1 MKRINKVAILGAGTM
16 GARIAAQFANA
27 RVPSFL
33 LDIVPKDIPTNAGA
47 AARNKIAAAGLDAAK
62 KSKPAAFMETLLAR
76 LVTVGNFEDDLKKL
90 ADVDWIIEA
99 VVENLEIKRTLLKKV
114 EAIRKPG
121 TIITT
126 NTSGLPV
133 GKIAEGFSDDFRRS
147 WFGTHFFN
155 PPRYM
160 RLLELIPTPEANH
173 ALIDAVSHFCDV
185 RLGKGVVLAKDTP
198 NFIANRI
205 GTFSVLN
212 VMRLMHE
219 MDLTIEEVDA
229 LTGQTV
235 GWPKSATFRTID
247 LVGLDILGHVVA
259 NMTGKSGVEAGESP
273 TALDERGDLKLP
285 DFYKQMLDR
294 KLLGDKNKGGFYKKL
309 KSGEGK
315 EDERFAIDWKT
326 LEYHPRQKPK
336 FAALDMAKNIE
347 DTGARLRMLLGL
359 DGNPQK
365 GDKAGTFL
373 WSALS
378 DLWTYSA
385 NRVPEISD
393 SIVEIDRAMRLGFN
407 WELGPFELWD
417 AVGVEATVDRVKK
430 EGMPIATKVEQL
442 IASGKKS
449 WYLDDP
455 KAASGRVYFDL
466 GVNDYK
472 QTEVPPG
479 VWSVT
484 VAKKSNGVVKKNSGA
499 SLVDLGD
506 GVGCIEFHSK
516 MNSLGADII
525 NLIAQTLKPGGIGD
539 AFDAFVITNDATN
552 FSVGAN
558 LMLLLMSVQEEEWD
572 EVDMIIRQFQGMT
585 QAIKFSPKPVV
596 VGAFGLC
603 LGGGTEISLH
613 AAARQPHA
621 ELYTG
626 LVEVG
631 VGLLPGGGGCKEML
645 LRAVD
650 SATASRG
657 KVSGEALAGS
667 VEMMEAMKKAFETI
681 ATAKVAPSA
690 HEARALGFLNDGD
703 RITMNRE
710 RVLSDAK
717 SRAIE
722 LVRAG
727 YEPPV
732 PRTDIP
738 APGENLLAALKM
750 GVHLMRQGD
759 YITDYEVKLGH
770 KIAEVLCGG
779 NVTPGTPVS
788 EQYILDLEREGFKS
802 LCGERKTQERIQY
815 TLKTGKTLRN

>member
-1 MKRINKVAILGAGTM
+1 MKSIHKVAILGAGTM
-16 GARIAAQFANA
+16 GARIAAHFANA
-27 RVPSFL
+27 GVPSYL
-33 LDIVPKDIPTNAGA
+33 LDIVPPDADAP
-47 AARNKIAAAGLDAAK
+47 ARNKIAAAGLDAAK
-62 KSKPAAFMETLLAR
+62 KSKPAAFMDSSLAR
-76 LVTVGNFEDDLKKL
+76 LITIGNFEDDLKRL
-90 ADVDWIIEA
+90 TEVDWIIEA
-99 VVENLEIKRTLLKKV
+99 VVENLDIKRFLLRKV

-121 TIITT
+121 TIVTT
-126 NTSGLPV
+126 NTSGLLV
-133 GKIAEGFSDDFRRS
+133 GKIAEGFSGDFRRH

-160 RLLELIPTPEANH
+160 RLLELIPTPEADR
-173 ALIDAVSHFCDV
+173 AAIELISHFCDV

-212 VMRLMHE
+212 VMRLMQE
-219 MDLTIEEVDA
+219 MDLIIEDVDA
-229 LTGQTV
+229 LTGQAV

-247 LVGLDILGHVVA
+247 LVGLDILGHVVG
-259 NMTGKSGVEAGESP
+259 NMTANVH
-273 TALDERGDLKLP
+273 DERSELRLP
-285 DFYKQMLDR
+285 DFYKQMIER
-294 KLLGDKNKGGFYKKL
+294 KWLGDKTKGGFYKKNVGRT
-309 KSGEGK
+309 SSTADPGK
-315 EDERFAIDWKT
+315 EDERLALNWKT

-359 DGNPQK
+359 DVGSSQK
-365 GDKAGTFL
+365 LDQAGAFL

-378 DLWTYSA
+378 DLWNYSA

-393 SIVEIDRAMRLGFN
+393 SIVEIDRAMQLGFN
-407 WELGPFELWD
+407 WEMGPFELWN
-417 AVGVEATVDRVKK
+417 AVGVESTVARMKK
-430 EGMPIATKVEQL
+430 EGKPVAANAEKLLAAGHKGWYIDDA
-442 IASGKKS
+442 KS
-449 WYLDDP
+449 P
-455 KAASGRVYFDL
+455 AGRKFWDL
-466 GVNDYK
+466 KTESWHAV
-472 QTEVPPG
+472 EVPSG

-506 GVGCIEFHSK
+506 GVACIEFHSK
-516 MNSLGADII
+516 MNALGADII
-525 NLIAQTLKPGGIGD
+525 SLIIQSLKLGGPGD
-539 AFDAFVITNDATN
+539 DFDTFVITNDATN

-572 EVDMIIRQFQGMT
+572 DVDLAIRQFQGMT

-596 VGAFGLC
+596 SAPFGLC

-650 SATASRG
+650 SATAARG
-657 KVSGEALAGS
+657 GRISGETLAGS
-667 VEMMEAMKKAFETI
+667 IEMLEATKRAFETI
-681 ATAKVAPSA
+681 ATAKVATSA
-690 HEARALGFLNDGD
+690 HEARGLGFLADSD

-717 SRAIE
+717 ARALE

-732 PRTDIP
+732 PRTNIP
-738 APGENLLAALKM
+738 APGESLLATLKM
-750 GVHLMRQGD
+750 GMHLMRQGD
-759 YITDYEVKLGH
+759 YITDYEVKLGG

-779 NVTPGTPVS
+779 NVTPGTQVS

>member
-16 GARIAAQFANA
+16 GARIAAHFANA
-27 RVPSFL
+27 GVPSLL
-33 LDIVPKDIPTNAGA
+33 LDIVPADASSAGGSE
-47 AARNKIAAAGLDAAK
+47 RNKIAAAGLDAAK
-62 KSKPAAFMETLLAR
+62 KSKPAAFMDPSLAR
-76 LVTVGNFEDDLKKL
+76 FVTVGNFEDDLKRL

-99 VVENLEIKRTLLKKV
+99 VVENLEIKRALLRKV
-114 EAIRKPG
+114 EAVRKPG

-160 RLLELIPTPEANH
+160 RLLELIPTPEADP

-212 VMRLMHE
+212 VMRLMQE
-219 MDLTIEEVDA
+219 MDLSIEDVDA
-229 LTGQTV
+229 LTGQAV

-247 LVGLDILGHVVA
+247 VVGLDILGHVVG
-259 NMTGKSGVEAGESP
+259 NMTTTSRVGAADSP
-273 TALDERGDLKLP
+273 AALDERSDLKLP

-294 KLLGDKNKGGFYKKL
+294 KWLGDKTRGGFYKKL
-309 KSGEGK
+309 KGGEGK
-315 EDERFAIDWKT
+315 EDERLALDWKT

-336 FAALDMAKNIE
+336 FPALDMAKNIE
-347 DTGARLRMLLGL
+347 DTGTRLRTLLGL
-359 DGNPQK
+359 EGAPQN
-365 GDKAGTFL
+365 GDKAGAFL
-373 WSALS
+373 WAALS

-417 AVGVEATVDRVKK
+417 AAGVEATLGRMKK
-430 EGMPIATKVEQL
+430 EGKPVAANVEKLLAAGQ
-442 IASGKKS
+442 KS
-449 WYLDDP
+449 WYQDDP
-455 KAASGRVYFDL
+455 KSPSGRKYWQL
-466 GVNDYK
+466 ATGNW
-472 QTEVPPG
+472 QLLQVPVG

-484 VAKKSNGVVKKNSGA
+484 TAKKSNGVVKKNSGA

-506 GVGCIEFHSK
+506 GVACLEFHSK

-525 NLIAQTLKPGGIGD
+525 SLILQSLKPGGPGD
-539 AFDAFVITNDATN
+539 NFDAFVITNDATN

-572 EVDMIIRQFQGMT
+572 DVDLAIRQFQGMT
-585 QAIKFSPKPVV
+585 QAIKFSAKPVV
-596 VGAFGLC
+596 AAAFGLC

-613 AAARQPHA
+613 AAARQPYA

-650 SATASRG
+650 GAAAAHG
-657 KVSGEALAGS
+657 KSSGEALAGS
-667 VEMMEAMKKAFETI
+667 VEMMEAMKRAFETI
-681 ATAKVAPSA
+681 ATAKVATSA
-690 HEARALGFLNDGD
+690 HEARALGFLHDSD
-703 RITMNRE
+703 SISMNRE

-717 SRAIE
+717 ARALE

-759 YITDYEVKLGH
+759 FITDYEVKLGH

-802 LCGERKTQERIQY
+802 LCGEKKTQERIQF

>member
-1 MKRINKVAILGAGTM
+1 MKRINRVAILGAGTM
-16 GARIAAQFANA
+16 GARIAAHFASA
-27 RVPSFL
+27 GVPSYL
-33 LDIVPKDIPTNAGA
+33 LDIVPPDADA

-62 KSKPAAFMETLLAR
+62 KSKPAAFMEPSLAR
-76 LVTVGNFEDDLKKL
+76 LVTVGNFDDDLKKL
-90 ADVDWIIEA
+90 ADVDWVIEA
-99 VVENLEIKRTLLKKV
+99 VVENLEIKRSLLKKV

-133 GKIAEGFSDDFRRS
+133 GKIAEGFSDDFRRA

-160 RLLELIPTPEANH
+160 RLLEIIPTPEADR
-173 ALIDAVSHFCDV
+173 ALIEAVFHFSDV
-185 RLGKGVVLAKDTP
+185 RLGKGVVTAKDTP
-198 NFIANRI
+198 NFIGNRI

-212 VMRLMHE
+212 VMRLMQE
-219 MDLTIEEVDA
+219 MGLTIEEVDA
-229 LTGQTV
+229 LTGQAV

-247 LVGLDILGHVVA
+247 LVGLDILGHVVG
-259 NMTGKSGVEAGESP
+259 NMTTNVH
-273 TALDERGDLKLP
+273 DERSELRLP
-285 DFYKQMLDR
+285 DFYSHMLQH
-294 KLLGDKNKGGFYKKL
+294 KWLGDKTKGGFYKKV
-309 KSGEGK
+309 KAEGGA
-315 EDERFAIDWKT
+315 EDERLALDWKT
-326 LEYHPRQKPK
+326 LQYHPRQRPK
-336 FAALDMAKNIE
+336 FAALDMAKNVE
-347 DTGARLRMLLGL
+347 ETGARLRMLLGME
-359 DGNPQK
+359 GAPQK

-373 WSALS
+373 WAALS
-378 DLWTYSA
+378 DLWTYAA

-393 SIVEIDRAMRLGFN
+393 SIVEIDRAMKLGFN

-417 AVGVEATVDRVKK
+417 AAGVEATVARMKQDGKPV
-430 EGMPIATKVEQL
+430 AANVERL
-442 IASGKKS
+442 LASGQKS

-455 KAASGRVYFDL
+455 KTASGRKYWDVAS
-466 GVNDYK
+466 
-472 QTEVPPG
+472 QTQAEVHVPAG

-525 NLIAQTLKPGGIGD
+525 GLITQTLKPGGPGD
-539 AFDAFVITNDATN
+539 DFDAFVITSDATN

-572 EVDMIIRQFQGMT
+572 DVDLAIRQFQGMT

-596 VGAFGLC
+596 SAPFGLC

-613 AAARQPHA
+613 AAARQPHS
-621 ELYTG
+621 ELYIG

-650 SATASRG
+650 GASASRG

-667 VEMMEAMKKAFETI
+667 VEMMEAMKKAFEII
-681 ATAKVAPSA
+681 ATAKVATSA
-690 HEARALGFLNDGD
+690 HEARGYGFLADFD

-717 SRAIE
+717 AQA
-722 LVRAG
+722 LQLARAG
-727 YEPPV
+727 YEPPL

-759 YITDYEVKLGH
+759 FITDYEVKLGGR
-770 KIAEVLCGG
+770 IAEVLCGG

-802 LCGERKTQERIQY
+802 LCGEKKTQERIQY

>member
-1 MKRINKVAILGAGTM
+1 MKRINKVAVLGAGTM
-16 GARIAAQFANA
+16 GARIAAHFANA
-27 RVPSFL
+27 GVPSLL
-33 LDIVPKDIPTNAGA
+33 LDIVPPDADSP
-47 AARNKIAAAGLDAAK
+47 ARNKIAAAGLDAAK
-62 KSKPAAFMETLLAR
+62 KSKPAAFMESSLAR

-90 ADVDWIIEA
+90 ADVDWIIEV
-99 VVENLEIKRTLLKKV
+99 VVENLDIKQALLRKV
-114 EAIRKPG
+114 EAVRKPG

-133 GKIAEGFSDDFRRS
+133 GKIAEGFSDDFRRA

-160 RLLELIPTPEANH
+160 RLLEIIPTPQSERA
-173 ALIDAVSHFCDV
+173 AIDTIAHFCDV
-185 RLGKGVVLAKDTP
+185 RLGKGVVIAKDTP

-212 VMRLMHE
+212 VMRLMQE

-229 LTGQTV
+229 LTGQAV

-247 LVGLDILGHVVA
+247 LVGLDILGHVVS
-259 NMTGKSGVEAGESP
+259 NMTKNVH
-273 TALDERGDLKLP
+273 DERGDLRLP
-285 DFYKQMLDR
+285 EFFGKMIER
-294 KLLGDKNKGGFYKKL
+294 KWLGDKTKAGFYKKNVGRAPSPP
-309 KSGEGK
+309 KSGQQK
-315 EDERFAIDWKT
+315 EDERLALDWKT
-326 LEYHPRQKPK
+326 LEYHPRQRPK
-336 FAALDMAKNIE
+336 FPALDMAKNIE
-347 DTGARLRMLLGL
+347 DTGTRLRTLLGL
-359 DGNPQK
+359 NGSAPQK
-365 GDKAGTFL
+365 GDKAGAFL
-373 WSALS
+373 WASLS

-417 AVGVEATVDRVKK
+417 AAGIEATVARMKK
-430 EGMPIATKVEQL
+430 EGKPVAANVEKLLAAGQ
-442 IASGKKS
+442 KS

-455 KAASGRVYFDL
+455 KSPAGRQYWDL
-466 GVNDYK
+466 ATGSWK
-472 QTEVPPG
+472 QLQVPSG

-506 GVGCIEFHSK
+506 GVACIEFHSK

-525 NLIAQTLKPGGIGD
+525 SLILQSLKPGGPGD

-572 EVDMIIRQFQGMT
+572 DVDLAIRQFQGMT

-596 VGAFGLC
+596 SAPFGLC

-650 SATASRG
+650 TTAASRG

-667 VEMMEAMKKAFETI
+667 VEMMEAMKKVFEAI
-681 ATAKVAPSA
+681 ATAKVATSA
-690 HEARALGFLNDGD
+690 HEARGLGFLFESD

-717 SRAIE
+717 ARALE
-722 LVRAG
+722 LARAG
-727 YEPPV
+727 YEPPI
-732 PRTDIP
+732 PRSDIP
-738 APGENLLAALKM
+738 APGESLLAALKM

-759 YITDYEVKLGH
+759 FITDYEVKLGG
-770 KIAEVLCGG
+770 KIAEVICGG

-802 LCGERKTQERIQY
+802 LCGEKKTQERIQY

>member
-1 MKRINKVAILGAGTM
+1 MMKRINKVAILGAGTM
-16 GARIAAQFANA
+16 GARIAAHFANA
-27 RVPSFL
+27 GVPSYL
-33 LDIVPKDIPTNAGA
+33 LDIVPPDADAP
-47 AARNKIAAAGLDAAK
+47 ARNKIAAAGLDAAR
-62 KSKPAAFMETLLAR
+62 KSKPAAFMDPALAR
-76 LVTVGNFEDDLKKL
+76 FVTVGNFDDDLKKL
-90 ADVDWIIEA
+90 AGVDWIIEA
-99 VVENLEIKRTLLKKV
+99 VVENLELKRALLKKV

-160 RLLELIPTPEANH
+160 RLLELIPTPEADRE
-173 ALIDAVSHFCDV
+173 LIDSVSHFCDV

-198 NFIANRI
+198 NFIGNRI

-212 VMRLMHE
+212 VMRLMQE
-219 MDLTIEEVDA
+219 MDLTIEDVDA
-229 LTGQTV
+229 LTGQAV

-247 LVGLDILGHVVA
+247 LVGLDILGHVVS
-259 NMTGKSGVEAGESP
+259 NMTANVH
-273 TALDERGDLKLP
+273 DERRDLRLP
-285 DFYKQMLDR
+285 DFFTQMLQR
-294 KLLGDKNKGGFYKKL
+294 KWLGDKTKGGFYKKV
-309 KSGEGK
+309 KGGDGG
-315 EDERFAIDWKT
+315 EDERIALDWKT

-336 FAALDMAKNIE
+336 FAALDMAKNVE

-359 DGNPQK
+359 EGGPQK
-365 GDKAGTFL
+365 DDKAGAFL
-373 WSALS
+373 WAALT

-417 AVGVEATVDRVKK
+417 VAGVEATVARMKK
-430 EGMPIATKVEQL
+430 EGRSIAANVEKL
-442 IASGKKS
+442 LASGQKS
-449 WYLDDP
+449 WYSDDP
-455 KAASGRVYFDL
+455 KTASGRKYWQLETGSSEPV
-466 GVNDYK
+466 
-472 QTEVPPG
+472 EVPAG

-506 GVGCIEFHSK
+506 GVACIEFHSK

-525 NLIAQTLKPGGIGD
+525 GLISQTLKPGGAGD
-539 AFDAFVITNDATN
+539 NFDAFVITNDATN

-572 EVDMIIRQFQGMT
+572 DVDLVIRQFQGMT

-596 VGAFGLC
+596 VSAFGLC

-650 SATASRG
+650 GAAAAHG
-657 KVSGEALAGS
+657 KSSSEALAGS
-667 VEMMEAMKKAFETI
+667 IEMLEAMKRAFETI
-681 ATAKVAPSA
+681 ATAKVATSA
-690 HEARALGFLNDGD
+690 QEARGLGFLNEGD

-717 SRAIE
+717 ARALE
-722 LVRAG
+722 LVHNG

-732 PRTDIP
+732 PRADIP
-738 APGENLLAALKM
+738 APGENLLATLKM
-750 GVHLMRQGD
+750 GVHMMRQGD
-759 YITDYEVKLGH
+759 YITDYEVKLGA

-779 NVTPGTPVS
+779 NITPGTLVS

-802 LCGERKTQERIQY
+802 LCGEKKTQERIQY

>member
-1 MKRINKVAILGAGTM
+1 MIKRINKVAILGAGTM
-16 GARIAAQFANA
+16 GARIAAHFANA
-27 RVPSFL
+27 GVPSYL
-33 LDIVPKDIPTNAGA
+33 LDIVPGDVPPGAGA
-47 AARNKIAAAGLDAAK
+47 TARNKIAAAGLDAAR
-62 KSKPAAFMETLLAR
+62 KSKPAAFMDSSLAR
-76 LVTVGNFEDDLKKL
+76 FVTVGNFDDDLKKL
-90 ADVDWIIEA
+90 AEVDWIIEA
-99 VVENLEIKRTLLKKV
+99 VVENLDIKRALLRKV
-114 EAIRKPG
+114 EGIRKPG
-121 TIITT
+121 TIVTT

-133 GKIAEGFSDDFRRS
+133 GKISEGFSDDFRRS

-160 RLLELIPTPEANH
+160 RLLELIPTPEADR

-185 RLGKGVVLAKDTP
+185 GLGKGVVLAKDTP
-198 NFIANRI
+198 NFIGNRI

-212 VMRLMHE
+212 VMRLMQE
-219 MDLTIEEVDA
+219 LDLSIEEVDA
-229 LTGQTV
+229 LTGQAV

-247 LVGLDILGHVVA
+247 LVGLDILGHVVGNMIA
-259 NMTGKSGVEAGESP
+259 NVH
-273 TALDERGDLKLP
+273 DERGDLRLP
-285 DFYKQMLDR
+285 DFFNQMLQR
-294 KLLGDKNKGGFYKKL
+294 KWLGDKTKGGFYKKA
-309 KSGEGK
+309 KGGEAK
-315 EDERFAIDWKT
+315 EDERLALDWKT
-326 LEYHPRQKPK
+326 LEYHPRQKSK
-336 FAALDMAKNIE
+336 FAALDMARNVE

-359 DGNPQK
+359 EGSGPQK
-365 GDKAGTFL
+365 GDKAGAFW

-393 SIVEIDRAMRLGFN
+393 SIVEIDHAMRMGFS

-417 AVGVEATVDRVKK
+417 AAGVEATVARMKK
-430 EGMPIATKVEQL
+430 EGKPIAANVEKL
-442 IASGKKS
+442 LASGQKS
-449 WYLDDP
+449 WYADDP
-455 KAASGRVYFDL
+455 KTSSGRTYFDL
-466 GVNDYK
+466 ATGNRQPV
-472 QTEVPPG
+472 QVPDG
-479 VWSVT
+479 VWSVE
-484 VAKKSNGVVKKNSGA
+484 VARKSNGVVKKNSGA

-506 GVGCIEFHSK
+506 GVACIEFHSK
-516 MNSLGADII
+516 MNSLGADIVG
-525 NLIAQTLKPGGIGD
+525 LILQTLKPGGPGD
-539 AFDAFVITNDATN
+539 NFDAFVITNDATN

-572 EVDMIIRQFQGMT
+572 DVDLGIRQFQGMT
-585 QAIKFSPKPVV
+585 QAIKFSAKPVV
-596 VGAFGLC
+596 SAPFGLC

-621 ELYTG
+621 ELYMG

-650 SATASRG
+650 GAAAARG
-657 KVSGEALAGS
+657 GKGSGDTLAGS
-667 VEMMEAMKKAFETI
+667 IEMLEAMKRAFEAI
-681 ATAKVAPSA
+681 ATAKVATSA
-690 HEARALGFLNDGD
+690 HEARGLGFLTDAD

-717 SRAIE
+717 IRALE

-750 GVHLMRQGD
+750 GVHMMRRGD
-759 YITDYEVKLGH
+759 YITDYEVKLGA

-788 EQYILDLEREGFKS
+788 EQYMLDLEREGFKS
-802 LCGERKTQERIQY
+802 LCGEKKTQERIQY